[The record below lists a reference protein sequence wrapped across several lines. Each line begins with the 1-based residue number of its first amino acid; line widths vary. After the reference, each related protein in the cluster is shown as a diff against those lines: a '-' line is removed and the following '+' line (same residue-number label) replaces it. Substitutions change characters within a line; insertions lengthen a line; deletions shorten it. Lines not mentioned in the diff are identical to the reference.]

1 MNKSFLGVG
10 ALVVLIGVLIVGA
23 ASVFT
28 VHQTQQALV
37 LRFGQPVGNRAV
49 VTAPGL
55 HFKAPFIEN
64 VVYFDNRIL
73 DLEQPRQ
80 EVLAADNSRIE
91 VDSFLRYRI
100 VDPLRFYQSVRS
112 IEGGNNQLGSVLNSA
127 VRRVLGEATMMQIV
141 REDRASLMQRISDQV
156 NTEAIKLGANVIDV
170 RIRRADLPRQISEQV
185 FLRMQTERQREAAEF
200 RAQGAEQKQRIESRA
215 DRDVTILRA
224 EAQRQADTT
233 RGEGDA
239 LRNKIFAEAFGKDPD
254 FFAFWRSMQ
263 AYEAGLK
270 SQDTRLVI
278 SPNSEFFRFFNRSG
292 NAPIPPL
299 NRAGEGGPSIP
310 TAPQAVPQAT
320 PQASPQGGPAAP
332 GPQTRAQN

>member
-10 ALVVLIGVLIVGA
+10 ALAVLIGALIVGL
-23 ASVFT
+23 ASIFT

-37 LRFGQPVGNRAV
+37 LRFGQPVANRGV
-49 VTAPGL
+49 VTQPGL
-55 HFKAPFIEN
+55 HFKAPFVEN

-100 VDPLRFYQSVRS
+100 IDPLRFYQSVRT
-112 IEGGNNQLGSVLNSA
+112 IEGGNNQLSSVLNSA

-141 REDRASLMQRISDQV
+141 REDRANLMQRISDQV
-156 NTEAIKLGANVIDV
+156 NGEAAKLGANVIDV

-185 FLRMQTERQREAAEF
+185 FLRMQTERQREASEF

-215 DRDVTILRA
+215 DRDVTVLRA
-224 EAQRQADTT
+224 EAQRQADQT

-239 LRNKIFAEAFGKDPD
+239 LRNKIFAEAFGRDPD

-263 AYEAGLK
+263 AYETGLK
-270 SQDTRLVI
+270 SEDTHLVI
-278 SPNSEFFRFFNRSG
+278 SPTSEFFRFFNRSG
-292 NAPIPPL
+292 NASTPAPSQP
-299 NRAGEGGPSIP
+299 NQGGAS
-310 TAPQAVPQAT
+310 APAT
-320 PQASPQGGPAAP
+320 PQGSPQPAAP
-332 GPQTRAQN
+332 GPQTRAEN